1 MRKLYTKEHQ
11 SWDTVCESILSN
23 LMYERIGRDVIAT
36 LINEMRIYSET
47 KVDVATQEVL
57 SILHVDGQ
65 GWNVVFEGTPVYQD
79 SVEHMSDEQLR
90 ASIEDLRA
98 RRLSQPVTKSR
109 VTRVSKSTSTPESAE
124 DKQLS
129 SVLNGMSLEAKAELM
144 KKLGLVD

>member
-57 SILHVDGQ
+57 SILF
-65 GWNVVFEGTPVYQD
+65 NMKRFFRFFSRKPAE
-79 SVEHMSDEQLR
+79 ENLEEMSEFILH
-90 ASIEDLRA
+90 
-98 RRLSQPVTKSR
+98 K
-109 VTRVSKSTSTPESAE
+109 
-124 DKQLS
+124 
-129 SVLNGMSLEAKAELM
+129 ELM
-144 KKLGLVD
+144 I